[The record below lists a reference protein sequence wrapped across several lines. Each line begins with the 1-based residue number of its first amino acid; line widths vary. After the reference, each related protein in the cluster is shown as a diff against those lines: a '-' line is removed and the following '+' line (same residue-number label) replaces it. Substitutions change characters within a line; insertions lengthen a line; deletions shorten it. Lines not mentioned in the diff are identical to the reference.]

1 MGSWLPTQVRDSD
14 SNESGSLAPL
24 GIGLAMLSL
33 TLVLAI
39 LAAGSLY
46 LTERRLTTVAEST
59 AIAVLIDAKGN
70 LAQPLSPIASRW
82 LATQPLRG
90 LFQVEIVEVTSIDQ
104 RSVRVRLCSS
114 SRPLFENYIFS
125 EIGRVCSEAL
135 ARRGK

>member
-1 MGSWLPTQVRDSD
+1 MRDCNSY
-14 SNESGSLAPL
+14 ECGSLAPL

-39 LAAGSLY
+39 LASGSLY

-59 AIAVLIDAKGN
+59 AISVLIDAKGN
-70 LAQPLSPIASRW
+70 LAQPLAPMASRW

-90 LFQVEIVEVTSIDQ
+90 LHQVQLIEVSSVDQ

-114 SRPLFENYIFS
+114 SRPIFENYIFS
-125 EIGRVCSEAL
+125 EIGKVCSEAL

>member
-1 MGSWLPTQVRDSD
+1 MQFKDSD
-14 SNESGSLAPL
+14 SNQQGSLAPL

-33 TLVLAI
+33 TAVLAI

-70 LAQPLSPIASRW
+70 LSQPLSPIALTW
-82 LATQPLRG
+82 LEQQPLHG
-90 LFQVEIVEVTSIDQ
+90 LYRVELMEAISADQ
-104 RSVRVRLCSS
+104 KTVRVKLCSS
-114 SRPLFENYIFS
+114 SRPIFANYMFS

-135 ARRGK
+135 ARRGR

>member
-1 MGSWLPTQVRDSD
+1 MPTQVRDSD
-14 SNESGSLAPL
+14 SSERGSLAPL

-59 AIAVLIDAKGN
+59 AIAVLIDVQGN
-70 LAQPLSPIASRW
+70 LAQPLAPIASRW
-82 LATQPLRG
+82 LGSQPLRG
-90 LFQVEIVEVTSIDQ
+90 LFQVELVEVSSIDQ
-104 RSVRVRLCSS
+104 RSVRVRLCSNS
-114 SRPLFENYIFS
+114 KPILENYMFS

-135 ARRGK
+135 ARRGR

>member
-70 LAQPLSPIASRW
+70 LAQPLAPMASRW

-90 LFQVEIVEVTSIDQ
+90 LFQVELVEVTSKDQ
-104 RSVRVRLCSS
+104 LSVRVRLCSS